1 MVLFFRRSLIALCA
15 LMFVSAL
22 SSCSED
28 TLAPDV
34 KKPIVS
40 GPGSVD
46 FGAVSVGSCKD
57 TTIRYDN
64 TTGKAVTITSVT
76 FIGTGYEWT
85 GSTLPVEVAA
95 GASIDLKLR
104 FCPSAMD
111 TAKATLTFKGT
122 GGDSVRVTLSGF
134 STNVNP
140 GPGSIFIYDTYETDA
155 SGAKIAG
162 SEGEQQD
169 IFIST
174 NTTFEGKSNVYVVSE
189 EGILNHYAQESNG
202 DVSTYLD
209 AQQAGPFGSLIAGW
223 KQLPYGSKRQNVE
236 LLRTDTVVDLPIGSG
251 TVRAKA
257 TITQLA
263 SYAGE
268 TQMTVGGNSYT
279 VENVTFTTT
288 VDLVGEL
295 FPVPIGTIINVV
307 KGGYIRSIGYQG
319 TFESQLTSTG
329 AVTSVIPGGGGGKV
343 LKSFEIK

>member
-1 MVLFFRRSLIALCA
+1 
-15 LMFVSAL
+15 
-22 SSCSED
+22 
-28 TLAPDV
+28 
-34 KKPIVS
+34 
-40 GPGSVD
+40 
-46 FGAVSVGSCKD
+46 
-57 TTIRYDN
+57 
-64 TTGKAVTITSVT
+64 
-76 FIGTGYEWT
+76 
-85 GSTLPVEVAA
+85 
-95 GASIDLKLR
+95 LR

-134 STNVNP
+134 STNVSP
-140 GPGSIFIYDTYETDA
+140 GPGSIFNYDTYETDA

-236 LLRTDTVVDLPIGSG
+236 LLRTDTVVELPTGSGSG

-268 TQMTVGGNSYT
+268 TQLTVEGKSYT

-288 VDLVGEL
+288 VDLVGEI
-295 FPVPIGTIINVV
+295 FPLPLGSVVNVV

-319 TFESQLTSTG
+319 TFDSQLTSTG
-329 AVTSVIPGGGGGKV
+329 VVASFIPGGGGGKV